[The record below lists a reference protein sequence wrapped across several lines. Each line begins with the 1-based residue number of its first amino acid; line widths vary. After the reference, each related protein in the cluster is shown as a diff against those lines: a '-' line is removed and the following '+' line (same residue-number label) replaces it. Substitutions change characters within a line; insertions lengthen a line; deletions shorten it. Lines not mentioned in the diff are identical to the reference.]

1 MIVQPG
7 ESPDQ
12 EIVFRLD
19 RSFRR
24 PLIGRGIA
32 TLIFGGLLA
41 GAGVTLG
48 PQMYVIGGLFGA
60 FAAMCGVA
68 YVWRGRFRT
77 VLTPRGIRSRGYFS
91 RFVPWSAIAGFQVRS
106 HGPARSSQEDGHA
119 GPIVVP
125 TSSMRGRRITVDNDR
140 RPPKVRVV
148 VQVVR
153 VNGHRLTLRA
163 PVVTGWSSD
172 CDFDDKVRLMQ
183 EWQHRYGAPPAVTA
197 PGAIPGTIP
206 GTIQG

>member
-1 MIVQPG
+1 
-7 ESPDQ
+7 
-12 EIVFRLD
+12 
-19 RSFRR
+19 
-24 PLIGRGIA
+24 
-32 TLIFGGLLA
+32 
-41 GAGVTLG
+41 
-48 PQMYVIGGLFGA
+48 MYVIGGLFGA

-106 HGPARSSQEDGHA
+106 HGPARTLEDDGRA
-119 GPIVVP
+119 GSFSVSRGGARGQVIV
-125 TSSMRGRRITVDNDR
+125 SDR
-140 RPPKVRVV
+140 RQPRVRVV

-153 VNGHRLTLRA
+153 VNGHRLTLPA

-197 PGAIPGTIP
+197 PGAIPGTI
-206 GTIQG
+206 QG